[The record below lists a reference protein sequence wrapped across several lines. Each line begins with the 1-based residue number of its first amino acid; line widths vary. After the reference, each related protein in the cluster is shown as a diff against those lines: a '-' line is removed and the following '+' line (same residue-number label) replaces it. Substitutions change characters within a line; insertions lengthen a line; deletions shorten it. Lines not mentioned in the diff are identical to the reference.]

1 MNRASAT
8 LGNAAPV
15 FRSGETEH
23 IAQHPQQRHVVW
35 CIDAMLL
42 PVYRQHLHGFALRSP
57 SNSALALPLSVLRRG
72 RSLRAPP
79 LSIAARASR
88 DRSSKASSFA
98 VKDAATHAGA

>member
-15 FRSGETEH
+15 LRSGETEH

-35 CIDAMLL
+35 CIDPMLL
-42 PVYRQHLHGFALRSP
+42 PVYRQHLHGFALRSRA
-57 SNSALALPLSVLRRG
+57 NSPLALPLPVLGRG
-72 RSLRAPP
+72 RSLCAPP
-79 LSIAARASR
+79 LSIAVRASR

-98 VKDAATHAGA
+98 VKDAPTDAGA